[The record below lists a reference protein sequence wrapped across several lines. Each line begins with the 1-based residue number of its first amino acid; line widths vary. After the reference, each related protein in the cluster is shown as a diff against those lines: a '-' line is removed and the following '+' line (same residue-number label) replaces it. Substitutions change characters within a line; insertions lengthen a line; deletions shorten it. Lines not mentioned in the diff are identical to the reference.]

1 MRKEIVFHFAQEQR
15 FFLQGKIAPVEMV
28 RTTAPTGWIVIDD
41 TLHVSVPVDDCGC
54 CILLPVK
61 ETEEFVRTEYKDK
74 FGIDIPDDVHQ
85 WPYIKKEAK
94 LDMI

>member
-15 FFLQGKIAPVEMV
+15 FFLQGKITPAEKV
-28 RTTAPTGWIVIDD
+28 RITAPTGWVVIDD
-41 TLHVSVPVDDCGC
+41 TLHVSVPINACGC
-54 CILLPVK
+54 GMLLPVK

-85 WPYIKKEAK
+85 WPYKKKEVK